1 MISSKRLSKLKCRYI
16 TNSNPFLL
24 IGPVKQEEMFDNPAI
39 WVFHDVVTDS
49 QIELMKT
56 LALPKV
62 IRKNNFHLVNFF
74 LLFK

>member
-62 IRKNNFHLVNFF
+62 IRKNNFHFGEIFF
-74 LLFK
+74 II